1 MIARVKP
8 RKMTMITTSMVV
20 MARVRVSAC
29 MGEMKSKRV
38 EEDNSNGE
46 NMREGKD
53 TVNEK

>member
-1 MIARVKP
+1 
-8 RKMTMITTSMVV
+8 MTMTTTIMVV
-20 MARVRVSAC
+20 MARVRVSAY
-29 MGEMKSKRV
+29 MGDMKSKSV

>member
-1 MIARVKP
+1 MH
-8 RKMTMITTSMVV
+8 V
-20 MARVRVSAC
+20 M
-29 MGEMKSKRV
+29 GDMKSKRV